1 MGLCI
6 FPLVFYIAGVD
17 IHFNDRLGKLKI
29 SDEGIKLRD
38 ELVVENFFSRRI
50 PFCGVFGV
58 GSSFPGVN
66 VIIQP
71 SNLDLIVFLI
81 VQIFVLY
88 GIYLLYKLKRVGGF
102 WFIGAQLFFLIY
114 ASFFGPISKIGLS
127 TILLPVTFFM
137 CVYIVLVILIPFYYS
152 EKFK

>member
-1 MGLCI
+1 MPQNLRSSSFNFI
-6 FPLVFYIAGVD
+6 YWVMLFFLVADTLDTMYRFLTGY
-17 IHFNDRLGKLKI
+17 
-29 SDEGIKLRD
+29 
-38 ELVVENFFSRRI
+38 
-50 PFCGVFGV
+50 FGG

-66 VIIQP
+66 VVIQP
-71 SNLDLIVFLI
+71 NTLDLIVFLI

-102 WFIGAQLFFLIY
+102 WFMGAQLFFLIY

-127 TILLPVTFFM
+127 TVLLPVTLFM
-137 CVYIVLVILIPFYYS
+137 CVYVILVILVPFYYS